1 MNTTDFTVTGMTCTN
16 CENHV
21 REEVSTV
28 AGVSALTVSHT
39 TGLLSVTTDG
49 PADAAAI
56 IAAVDEAGYAATQN

>member
-21 REEVSTV
+21 REEVSAV

-39 TGLLSVTTDG
+39 SGLLSVTTDG
-49 PADAAAI
+49 PVDAAAI